1 MNLYDILKQKNKKQS
16 PNAALPINFEERL
29 REFAPP
35 DSDDGDHDPE
45 EILFRLAKQWWLG
58 TESDMIR
65 VERTLASMGW
75 EIGEDEGSYDD
86 GGVFVVRAGDVNGH
100 SYQSWPHEELVMD
113 ESGLLGFLQPEQ
125 PKSKKT
131 TPLSVMRREFE
142 KEKPTP
148 VPNVIQNKD
157 ANEKNAREVHRKYA
171 DEGMAEG
178 NTMVKHRIGLTVTD
192 PNHPMVSKRDEPIQ
206 KTVRVPGDDAAK
218 AIKAAIA
225 HYRRKGYKVHDHH
238 YMGTVEHNVMDEAA
252 PDWLRHTA
260 GAATGALAGVG
271 ASFPGAAIAGPV
283 GGAVAGAYGAK
294 SGYELGTKAADWV
307 YDKVTGKKIPADKAA
322 VDEELTMKHQ
332 RDHDTQRRPD
342 ISNSLADRG
351 FDMSE
356 KPNVAKSADGHPTVK
371 WRHHGHAGHSRVE
384 PTLRPTTVDRKDAR
398 PIPSFLK
405 KDVAEGSLNE
415 FAPSDG
421 GGDSGNYFQALA
433 SAWYNGTFD
442 SGSLEKGIKS
452 QEDVERLLN
461 RGIVCPDGKTR
472 KLHIDYNS
480 DFDGVE
486 IYSDDYYEHGDESG
500 ELDSR
505 TGQPWGPY
513 DYMEF
518 GGEELDESAKW
529 RDPKYKDQLYTQE
542 KPDYNDT
549 REYDRA
555 RWDPKPKGY
564 KGRKEP
570 LAGGEFPRTDPLV
583 KGFGRY
589 GVGEPVSKGPRKG
602 LPSRDQIT
610 SLKGSIKDAHGKHH
624 KPNLPEQGVVEG
636 KADYNFDI
644 EDLKRLER
652 IRDLAAM
659 KAQALALISKPSAK
673 PMKPEKVEWFKNALE
688 RMNSPMKVIKLMYDL
703 LLSGEGNAV
712 VGTRSSMNPNSYR
725 QRFGEQGVAEGHA
738 DQQRKIFKKN
748 GHPVGEVGIDRESS
762 PGNGQ
767 WYMKYYATGDDF
779 GGYDS
784 MEEAVADLKH
794 LVNQFKAEG
803 VAEGLNEFAPDGF
816 NGGDDDEGF
825 SPEIAKMAQ
834 EDGFTKGAGLADGA
848 TLERAITIN
857 HWHSTHGG
865 MYKQYFAKGFK
876 AGRLDKIRHNNKQ
889 YNLNL
894 KLMKDGSIRHGE
906 QGVAEGEDKYAE
918 LSKKIQDLA
927 QAGKE
932 REANK
937 LRYELNRLL
946 MLDRDKKRRQER
958 GVAEGM
964 APLSVQQLATI
975 SDEALDKAYGYGR
988 STPGNTFGW
997 QANLKSAAYAKKMI
1011 DKGVTDIE
1019 AISDAIHKGW
1029 NTTAQAFVQNPDQF
1043 DDTAKLQAAG
1053 KLEAKLQQR
1062 AQLMKQNYAQLPE
1075 EEKEKDRVVARAL
1088 LQAIKGEQGVE
1099 EAIPLDKLRST
1110 GTRVKD
1116 EVSAKLKQN
1125 GPLGRDAEKAKQ
1137 NGKSVNQGV
1146 AEGLNKSRS
1155 ECANII
1161 LHHTRNIDIDG
1172 DHDEGKLSGG
1182 ALRHVLGQKS
1192 PTFDQLSNEYGGD
1205 YHDMVRHANLDDL
1218 QQIAQDFTGG
1228 IAEGGYN
1235 DYDNNRKG
1243 FGRDNAFRNQERNAG
1258 LEGETNNIQIS
1269 INGKPW
1275 KVIPCRGY
1283 ADSKEEWSY
1292 LQNMKEWAAKKSAQT
1307 GKKWTVSLTG
1317 APLSEDI
1324 AEHIGKVKDGYR
1336 LYSHTG
1342 KNLGTF
1348 GSKAGAEKHE
1358 REVQYFKHLG
1368 EDNLSELSNDL
1379 LGQYKK
1385 AAGISAR
1392 DFDRAGKYSK
1402 ADKRFKGIVKATVK
1416 QFDNDLKKHKTE
1428 DLTVKSADSTSPV
1441 GGGAFMESYIQDL
1454 KRAGY
1459 DI

>member
-1 MNLYDILKQKNKKQS
+1 MFALDLFNTPYEKALKEGAVDKNECMGYGTLVGEDPETEYNARQMFDKHDRDVEDLGIIGQGEHWAGIQRAKQRRDEKDKEKKPGVAEESSQVGGYPQSPRAYGVGNFQRIVKANMGNLPTVTLEFADPNDNIVLDRKGVDLISDYYDGLENDSVKNHFIYRVLPSADEVLTILKRLGWHDAVQPELPGIPKQS
-16 PNAALPINFEERL
+16 ELPLQEKKRLDKSPANASDTRVARELQKL
-29 REFAPP
+29 RSQYPSAKNDLEVVAKAEI
-35 DSDDGDHDPE
+35 DSDDRSRQQLSAIKGANREQDRLLQQLIALDQKQGK
-45 EILFRLAKQWWLG
+45 EIDALDNENDRLEQHLANIEQTNDQLAQAIGQASGSATKKTAKD
-58 TESDMIR
+58 TTAKKKS
-65 VERTLASMGW
+65 
-75 EIGEDEGSYDD
+75 
-86 GGVFVVRAGDVNGH
+86 
-100 SYQSWPHEELVMD
+100 QSAADRSTAPAPAEPAKATDTKQAE
-113 ESGLLGFLQPEQ
+113 
-125 PKSKKT
+125 PKS
-131 TPLSVMRREFE
+131 
-142 KEKPTP
+142 
-148 VPNVIQNKD
+148 
-157 ANEKNAREVHRKYA
+157 
-171 DEGMAEG
+171 
-178 NTMVKHRIGLTVTD
+178 
-192 PNHPMVSKRDEPIQ
+192 
-206 KTVRVPGDDAAK
+206 
-218 AIKAAIA
+218 AAIDRMA
-225 HYRRKGYKVHDHH
+225 QDLTQPRKVQGIDQGPAPSIRGTVSDLDAYRRAQ
-238 YMGTVEHNVMDEAA
+238 AA
-252 PDWLRHTA
+252 VTNKKFEP
-260 GAATGALAGVG
+260 LARAMVDK
-271 ASFPGAAIAGPV
+271 
-283 GGAVAGAYGAK
+283 GAV
-294 SGYELGTKAADWV
+294 SRTGTD
-307 YDKVTGKKIPADKAA
+307 
-322 VDEELTMKHQ
+322 
-332 RDHDTQRRPD
+332 
-342 ISNSLADRG
+342 DR
-351 FDMSE
+351 
-356 KPNVAKSADGHPTVK
+356 
-371 WRHHGHAGHSRVE
+371 
-384 PTLRPTTVDRKDAR
+384 
-398 PIPSFLK
+398 
-405 KDVAEGSLNE
+405 LNE
-415 FAPSDG
+415 FAPG
-421 GGDSGNYFQALA
+421 GGGGSGDYLRALA
-433 SAWYNGTFD
+433 SAWYNGVFD
-442 SGSLEKGIKS
+442 TGSLPRGIKT

-505 TGQPWGPY
+505 TGQPWGPW
-513 DYMEF
+513 DHMEF
-518 GGEELDESAKW
+518 RDEELD
-529 RDPKYKDQLYTQE
+529 
-542 KPDYNDT
+542 
-549 REYDRA
+549 
-555 RWDPKPKGY
+555 
-564 KGRKEP
+564 
-570 LAGGEFPRTDPLV
+570 
-583 KGFGRY
+583 
-589 GVGEPVSKGPRKG
+589 
-602 LPSRDQIT
+602 
-610 SLKGSIKDAHGKHH
+610 
-624 KPNLPEQGVVEG
+624 
-636 KADYNFDI
+636 
-644 EDLKRLER
+644 
-652 IRDLAAM
+652 
-659 KAQALALISKPSAK
+659 
-673 PMKPEKVEWFKNALE
+673 
-688 RMNSPMKVIKLMYDL
+688 
-703 LLSGEGNAV
+703 
-712 VGTRSSMNPNSYR
+712 
-725 QRFGEQGVAEGHA
+725 
-738 DQQRKIFKKN
+738 
-748 GHPVGEVGIDRESS
+748 
-762 PGNGQ
+762 
-767 WYMKYYATGDDF
+767 
-779 GGYDS
+779 
-784 MEEAVADLKH
+784 
-794 LVNQFKAEG
+794 EG

-816 NGGDDDEGF
+816 NGGDDGEEF
-825 SPEIAKMAQ
+825 NPRMAKMAYD
-834 EDGFTKGAGLADGA
+834 EGVVKGASLADGA
-848 TLERAITIN
+848 TLQRAMAIN
-857 HWHSTHGG
+857 DWVKHDGG
-865 MYKQYFAKGFK
+865 IYKQHFAKGFK
-876 AGRLDKIRHNNKQ
+876 AGRMDKIRHNNKQ